1 MLLDAPEV
9 IVDDAHVYSQA
20 GVRCPRSV
28 TGLLK
33 KYGLSADL
41 SQIPPR
47 ILERARQRGN
57 AVDAGFRLI
66 AQGTD
71 IDPTSISPEIGNYL
85 NAFSTF
91 WRESGAELIES
102 GLPRISPLGFGFCP
116 DLIVFLNGRRTVI
129 DGKATFNIPKSVGPQ
144 TAGYKIGWNSL
155 YPKDLIEDRAALWL
169 KKDGSYKLVTLD
181 DPDDETAFMDVLE
194 ADIKISFWEAKYGK

>member
-9 IVDDAHVYSQA
+9 IVDDNHVYSEGGKA
-20 GVRCPRSV
+20 CPRSV

-33 KYGLSADL
+33 RYGLSADL

-47 ILERARQRGN
+47 VLERARQRGN

-66 AQGTD
+66 AQGIE

-91 WRESGAELIES
+91 WRDSGAELIES

-129 DGKATFNIPKSVGPQ
+129 DGKATFKIPKSVGPQ
-144 TAGYKIGWNSL
+144 TAGYAIGWNSL
-155 YPKDLIEDRAALWL
+155 YPTERIEDRAALWL
-169 KKDGSYKLVTLD
+169 KSDSSYKFVTLA
-181 DPDDETAFMDVLE
+181 DPDDERAFMDCLE
-194 ADIKISFWEAKYGK
+194 ADIKLEQWRVKYGE